1 MFELLCVLSFI
12 GVAGLLYKLL
22 HYRAAIIQLQ
32 ADMTLVLNELT
43 RPLLKQRF
51 ITCNQCVTVL
61 TPEEFA
67 HHNCRRVTERAEAM
81 NVAQKIH
88 VPESYEERLA
98 LHKLHDHA
106 I

>member
-1 MFELLCVLSFI
+1 MLEILCVLSLL
-12 GVAGLLYKLL
+12 GVAGVIYKLL

-43 RPLLKQRF
+43 RPILKQRF

-67 HHNCRRVTERAEAM
+67 HHNCRRVSERAEAM
-81 NVAQKIH
+81 SAAQKIH

-98 LHKLHDHA
+98 LHKHHEHA